1 MVVSLESKIGVKVSN
16 NVQDSII
23 LRCRAYGY
31 ADTLIQKRM
40 AAMQF
45 FNQYAVL
52 LQCFKQLVRIRH
64 ANGNKVGFARK
75 NLQTV

>member
-16 NVQDSII
+16 NGQDSII

-45 FNQYAVL
+45 FNGYAVL
-52 LQCFKQLVRIRH
+52 LQCFRQ
-64 ANGNKVGFARK
+64 ARPH
-75 NLQTV
+75 QERER